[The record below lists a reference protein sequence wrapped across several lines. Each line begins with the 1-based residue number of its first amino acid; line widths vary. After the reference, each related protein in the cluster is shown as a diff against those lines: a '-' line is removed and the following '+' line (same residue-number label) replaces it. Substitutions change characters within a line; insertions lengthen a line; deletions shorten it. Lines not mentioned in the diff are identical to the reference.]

1 MRISELVM
9 QRVNQI
15 INLQPWTEQVGVV
28 TDAIDDN
35 LWRTALVDKTWV
47 KAAKF
52 KQTQRQD
59 IEACNNDDRHKTVT
73 VQCYDFTTTTR
84 LISRYVRN
92 PLETEHMSTT
102 VTELIQWTHTQYKTA
117 AETISNGRDEL

>member
-35 LWRTALVDKTWV
+35 L
-47 KAAKF
+47 
-52 KQTQRQD
+52 
-59 IEACNNDDRHKTVT
+59 
-73 VQCYDFTTTTR
+73 
-84 LISRYVRN
+84 
-92 PLETEHMSTT
+92 
-102 VTELIQWTHTQYKTA
+102 
-117 AETISNGRDEL
+117 